1 MYFSKRVSR
10 LIPIVAALLIS
21 ACSELSDD
29 LSPSSADLRPD
40 VQQGITGT
48 QVGQYAPDFVI
59 QDSLNNSVTLSN
71 EYTGYSAV
79 VLYFTMWCPIC
90 DSHMSYLRHYVV
102 PNYPNVNF
110 LIVDY
115 VTGSV
120 TAARQAQVSNG
131 YTDFTVLADVDQA
144 ILDQYN
150 GSMGTTIVI
159 KNDSTVLMNEDFRDG
174 TNLLNTLSTL
184 P

>member
-1 MYFSKRVSR
+1 MCFSKKAFRLLLVS
-10 LIPIVAALLIS
+10 AFLLVS

-29 LSPSSADLRPD
+29 LNPSGADLRPD
-40 VQQGITGT
+40 VQLGITGT
-48 QVGQYAPDFVI
+48 QVGQYAPDFVL
-59 QDSLNNSVTLSN
+59 QDSLNNSVTLSS

-90 DSHMSYLRHYVV
+90 DSHMSYLRQYVV

-120 TAARQAQVSNG
+120 TAARQAQVANG

-144 ILDQYN
+144 VLDQYN

-159 KNDSTVLMNEDFRDG
+159 QNDSTVLMNEDFRDG
-174 TNLLNTLSTL
+174 TNLINILSAL

>member
-1 MYFSKRVSR
+1 MCFSKKVFQ
-10 LIPIVAALLIS
+10 LIIISASLMVS

-29 LSPSSADLRPD
+29 LSPSSTDLRPD

-48 QVGQYAPDFVI
+48 SVGQYAPDFVL
-59 QDSLNNSVTLSN
+59 QDSLGNDVTLSN

-79 VLYFTMWCPIC
+79 VLYFTMWCPVC

-131 YTDFTVLADVDQA
+131 YTDFTVLADVNQAVFDQF
-144 ILDQYN
+144 N

-159 KNDSTVLMNEDFRDG
+159 QNDSTVLMNEDFRNG
-174 TNLLNTLSTL
+174 TNLLNTLSAL